1 MYIRPPDW
9 WPEPI
14 PEGHI
19 FLLFKSIYGAKQA
32 APRGGFPREL
42 EKAPQKQGSRSPWD
56 SFHFANDASCRLL
69 RGLSWAA
76 GQAGSGRT
84 SAVTRQAAE
93 NGMGPRLGGKER
105 GCAGGGLVS
114 PRRPTAE
121 QKSRRHARDKTRG
134 VVTRSFVGDR
144 RRPPPGRGT
153 ARVRSHPLRSG
164 GGGLPVRRGAPPAAS
179 ARRGAPSRLPPPSPF
194 VGAHRDRE
202 SPRAHRYGGGSVTR
216 ILASD
221 GSRCLRSS
229 P

>member
-56 SFHFANDASCRLL
+56 SVHFANDAACRLL

-144 RRPPPGRGT
+144 SRPPPGRGT

-164 GGGLPVRRGAPPAAS
+164 GGGCLSGAAPRLLPVPGAARHPACPPHLPSSERTVTGRARGHTGTAAAP
-179 ARRGAPSRLPPPSPF
+179 
-194 VGAHRDRE
+194 
-202 SPRAHRYGGGSVTR
+202 
-216 ILASD
+216 
-221 GSRCLRSS
+221 
-229 P
+229 